1 MIKFKEQDGMLFEML
16 DKPVPLTADAE
27 MPCIIA
33 FIQDDSP
40 MGRYVKQC
48 WGHDEAFMREYTI
61 CSINADMA
69 AKVGFPKDTPLS
81 IHMLEII
88 GTPVKEGS
96 SEWAWYQMM
105 QGKKVF
111 RVEWGCDM
119 YCQYTNNEIITL
131 RYGISSTI
139 NTVEE
144 WIANA
149 KRADFGWQIYKEPEP
164 QHAKEPMADCE
175 NCKHVC
181 TNSNID
187 HCHMYEPK
195 PESEYKVGD
204 WVEFI
209 DAGGRKSQGK
219 YLSNV
224 YKNAILVL
232 DIACNM
238 RCVVPTTKIIRKLS
252 PSEVV
257 IHVGCL
263 SGTVDDLSYAEDGR
277 FWLMG
282 KATERCPVG
291 MFALLYDEMLDAPT
305 REIVESL
312 LEELKEQEEAQE

>member
-195 PESEYKVGD
+195 PESEYKVWD
-204 WVEFI
+204 WIEFI
-209 DAGGRKSQGK
+209 DAGGHKSQGK
-219 YLSNV
+219 YLSNA
-224 YKNAILVL
+224 YDNAILVR
-232 DIACNM
+232 DITYNM
-238 RCVVPTTKIIRKLS
+238 RCVVPAAKIIRKLKH
-252 PSEVV
+252 SEIVV
-257 IHVGCL
+257 RIGCL
-263 SGTVDDLSYAEDGR
+263 SGTIAKSSHPNYFLMLHSRPMTDCNHSMIR
-277 FWLMG
+277 FSALD
-282 KATERCPVG
+282 TE
-291 MFALLYDEMLDAPT
+291 T
-305 REIVESL
+305 RSLVESL
-312 LEELKEQEEAQE
+312 LKAQKEEKGE